1 MIIPPTP
8 ASRWCCFICGQRQ
21 AIATEAIQTE
31 MAISLFCYSSRTAD
45 DVKGILDSLIMLH
58 RDFIAEKFLVSSVDD
73 LRSLTTYFDSVLVEI
88 ALEYG
93 IRVSCLFLVDL
104 NGKSAA
110 GLLPAVEA
118 IIKSALGDSNVLILF
133 NNEERR

>member
-1 MIIPPTP
+1 
-8 ASRWCCFICGQRQ
+8 
-21 AIATEAIQTE
+21 
-31 MAISLFCYSSRTAD
+31 MAISLFCYSSRAAD
-45 DVKGILDSLIMLH
+45 DVKGVLDSLIMQH
-58 RDFIAEKFLVSSVDD
+58 RDFFAEKFLISSVDD
-73 LRSLTTYFDSVLVEI
+73 LRSPTTYSDSVLVEI

-93 IRVSCLFLVDL
+93 MRASFLFLVDL
-104 NGKSAA
+104 NDKSAA